1 MPINFEANMRE
12 VHFRVRNLSNDEYL
26 HLRKIALQET
36 GTHSIAAL
44 AKKILFDKKLIKQKN
59 QINDDVAPDL
69 EKSSRRLEIRLTEQT
84 KLELEELAKAE
95 GMTLNRYIVML
106 LHSYTTKEPVLS
118 TNEVDAIRKSNYQLY
133 KIGHNL
139 NQIAKSMNAGL
150 PNSISNTE
158 ITKLKT
164 VIDEHMTK
172 VHQLI
177 DKNYDR
183 L

>member
-1 MPINFEANMRE
+1 M
-12 VHFRVRNLSNDEYL
+12 
-26 HLRKIALQET
+26 
-36 GTHSIAAL
+36 
-44 AKKILFDKKLIKQKN
+44 
-59 QINDDVAPDL
+59 
-69 EKSSRRLEIRLTEQT
+69 TEQT
-84 KLELEELAKAE
+84 KFELEELAKAE

-106 LHSYTTKEPVLS
+106 LHGYSTKEPVLS

-139 NQIAKSMNAGL
+139 NQIAKALNAGL

-158 ITKLKT
+158 ITKLKA